1 MAEKSKE
8 KPLIKDS
15 QGKENI
21 NSNVLLLF
29 NDDVNSFDYVIESL
43 IEVCNHTG
51 IQAEQCAMIAHY
63 NGKSEVKTG
72 DFKTLE
78 HMQADL
84 GNRGLTSIIE

>member
-1 MAEKSKE
+1 MAEKSQE

-29 NDDVNSFDYVIESL
+29 NDDVNTFDYVIESL
-43 IEVCNHTG
+43 VEVCNHTG

-63 NGKSEVKTG
+63 KGKSEVKTG

-78 HMQADL
+78 FMQTEL